1 MFVIFQANRGINCLE
16 LPLVQHTQLPG
27 FDKLSSL
34 LRMVDISIL
43 VGMHLMVQIMNSGL
57 APNLHGWN
65 FLGICLEILKLTLF
79 SFRNMA
85 RLSKSANYGNKVGKE
100 TLFSLISRA
109 AGTPNVR
116 VGVVG
121 AGTSSVFGKIGP
133 SLKEILNV
141 AFVPSKAIGKVLA
154 AELPKLRNARCTVLY
169 PASAKASNEIEE
181 GLAKRGFE
189 VMRLN
194 TYTTEPVSNVDQMV
208 FDQALVTPVIAVA
221 SPSALRAW
229 VSLIPEE
236 QQWDNAVA
244 CIGETT
250 ALVAKKLGMKNIF
263 FPSNPGIE
271 GWIDSIL
278 EALRVP
284 KPVAEG
290 VGLDVGNFWRI
301 YPSIKGGSFPPRP
314 SGRLA
319 SAGGLPYGPFEQ
331 RDVEHGVYV
340 CRLGELKA
348 IGCCPDAGLYS
359 KWPEETG
366 RHLPIAGGKQG
377 GLPVW
382 YPWGVGRD
390 DDPSFVE
397 EGAVHQLVVSG
408 GWSACLEGC
417 LDA

>member
-1 MFVIFQANRGINCLE
+1 MALTNFSPISPHRWSAFSYSSSFSSCQFNNRRIFLKLTNVVTVSASTSLSNPKVVVTRELGKNGRLVDALANRGINCLE

-34 LRMVDISIL
+34 LRS
-43 VGMHLMVQIMNSGL
+43 NSFDWIIITSPEAGTV
-57 APNLHGWN
+57 
-65 FLGICLEILKLTLF
+65 FLDAWT
-79 SFRNMA
+79 
-85 RLSKSANYGNKVGKE
+85 
-100 TLFSLISRA
+100 A

-121 AGTSSVFGKIGP
+121 AGTSSVFGKLGP

-154 AELPKLRNARCTVLY
+154 AELPKLGNASCTVLY

-189 VMRLN
+189 VMRVN

-208 FDQALVTPVIAVA
+208 LDQALVAPVIAVA

-229 VSLIPEE
+229 VSLIPED

-263 FPSNPGIE
+263 FPANPGIE

-278 EALRVP
+278 EALE
-284 KPVAEG
+284 AQ
-290 VGLDVGNFWRI
+290 N
-301 YPSIKGGSFPPRP
+301 
-314 SGRLA
+314 
-319 SAGGLPYGPFEQ
+319 
-331 RDVEHGVYV
+331 
-340 CRLGELKA
+340 
-348 IGCCPDAGLYS
+348 
-359 KWPEETG
+359 
-366 RHLPIAGGKQG
+366 
-377 GLPVW
+377 
-382 YPWGVGRD
+382 
-390 DDPSFVE
+390 
-397 EGAVHQLVVSG
+397 QLQKV
-408 GWSACLEGC
+408 
-417 LDA
+417 

>member
-1 MFVIFQANRGINCLE
+1 MAPERFPVQSPGLSGLKRPNNTKFKNRRIFLKIASTSLSNPKVVVTRERGKNGGLIDALANRGINCLE

-34 LRMVDISIL
+34 LRS
-43 VGMHLMVQIMNSGL
+43 NSFDWIIITSPEAGTV
-57 APNLHGWN
+57 
-65 FLGICLEILKLTLF
+65 FLDAWT
-79 SFRNMA
+79 
-85 RLSKSANYGNKVGKE
+85 
-100 TLFSLISRA
+100 A

-301 YPSIKGGSFPPRP
+301 YPSM
-314 SGRLA
+314 
-319 SAGGLPYGPFEQ
+319 
-331 RDVEHGVYV
+331 
-340 CRLGELKA
+340 
-348 IGCCPDAGLYS
+348 
-359 KWPEETG
+359 
-366 RHLPIAGGKQG
+366 
-377 GLPVW
+377 
-382 YPWGVGRD
+382 
-390 DDPSFVE
+390 
-397 EGAVHQLVVSG
+397 
-408 GWSACLEGC
+408 LE
-417 LDA
+417 

>member
-1 MFVIFQANRGINCLE
+1 MAKTSLATLSPISPHLVRWSPFSSSSSFSSWQFKNRRIFLKIANVVSVSASTSLSNPRVVVTREHSKNGRLIDALENRGINCLE

-34 LRMVDISIL
+34 LRS
-43 VGMHLMVQIMNSGL
+43 NSFDWIIITSPEAGTV
-57 APNLHGWN
+57 
-65 FLGICLEILKLTLF
+65 FLDAWT
-79 SFRNMA
+79 
-85 RLSKSANYGNKVGKE
+85 
-100 TLFSLISRA
+100 A

-154 AELPKLRNARCTVLY
+154 AELPKLGNARCTVLY

-208 FDQALVTPVIAVA
+208 LDQALVAPVIAVA

-263 FPSNPGIE
+263 FPANPGIE

-278 EALRVP
+278 EALE
-284 KPVAEG
+284 AQ
-290 VGLDVGNFWRI
+290 N
-301 YPSIKGGSFPPRP
+301 
-314 SGRLA
+314 
-319 SAGGLPYGPFEQ
+319 
-331 RDVEHGVYV
+331 
-340 CRLGELKA
+340 
-348 IGCCPDAGLYS
+348 
-359 KWPEETG
+359 
-366 RHLPIAGGKQG
+366 
-377 GLPVW
+377 
-382 YPWGVGRD
+382 
-390 DDPSFVE
+390 
-397 EGAVHQLVVSG
+397 QLQKV
-408 GWSACLEGC
+408 
-417 LDA
+417 

>member
-1 MFVIFQANRGINCLE
+1 MALTNFSPISPHRWSAFSYSSSFSSCQFNNRRIFLKLTNVVTVSASTSLSNPKVVVTRELGKNGRLVDALANRGINCLE

-34 LRMVDISIL
+34 LRS
-43 VGMHLMVQIMNSGL
+43 NSFDWIIITSPEAGTVFL
-57 APNLHGWN
+57 DAWTSGGHFRSRYHASHGPKHESW
-65 FLGICLEILKLTLF
+65 FG
-79 SFRNMA
+79 
-85 RLSKSANYGNKVGKE
+85 SKSPWLELSWHLLRN
-100 TLFSLISRA
+100 TQLFSLISRA

-121 AGTSSVFGKIGP
+121 AGTSSVFGKLGP

-154 AELPKLRNARCTVLY
+154 AELPKLGNASCTVLY

-189 VMRLN
+189 VMRVN

-208 FDQALVTPVIAVA
+208 LDQALVAPVIAVA

-229 VSLIPEE
+229 VSLIPED

-263 FPSNPGIE
+263 FPANPGIE

-278 EALRVP
+278 EALE
-284 KPVAEG
+284 AQ
-290 VGLDVGNFWRI
+290 N
-301 YPSIKGGSFPPRP
+301 
-314 SGRLA
+314 
-319 SAGGLPYGPFEQ
+319 
-331 RDVEHGVYV
+331 
-340 CRLGELKA
+340 
-348 IGCCPDAGLYS
+348 
-359 KWPEETG
+359 
-366 RHLPIAGGKQG
+366 
-377 GLPVW
+377 
-382 YPWGVGRD
+382 
-390 DDPSFVE
+390 
-397 EGAVHQLVVSG
+397 QLQKV
-408 GWSACLEGC
+408 
-417 LDA
+417 